1 MAAQSRPNAG
11 AMKAVIYSKVT
22 EKERDELQEA
32 AFEMDRSISWI
43 VRESLIKCGYLPSG
57 R

>member
-1 MAAQSRPNAG
+1 
-11 AMKAVIYSKVT
+11 MKAVIYSKVT
-22 EKERDELQEA
+22 EKERDELQAA
-32 AFEMDRSISWI
+32 AFDMDRSISWI

>member
-11 AMKAVIYSKVT
+11 VMNAVIYSKVT
-22 EKERDELQEA
+22 EKEREDLQA
-32 AFEMDRSISWI
+32 VAFDMDRSISWI
-43 VRESLIKCGYLPSG
+43 VRDSLIKCGHLPKG